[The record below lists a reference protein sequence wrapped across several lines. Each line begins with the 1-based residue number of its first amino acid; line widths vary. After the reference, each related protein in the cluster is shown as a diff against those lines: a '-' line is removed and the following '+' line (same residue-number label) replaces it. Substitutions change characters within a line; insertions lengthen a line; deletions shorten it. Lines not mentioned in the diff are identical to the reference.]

1 MGVRETNEKMNDFL
15 RKPGY
20 QMNFRRA
27 LYTAHRLKNL
37 NAEERKAQLIR
48 FTSESQFLLRR
59 TIDPGFY
66 RFVKREMIK
75 KGWYWRQVKELG
87 YLILLDILHPENATP
102 TQAAKKPK
110 ISSKD
115 TNDFSAEWLTGRQLQ
130 RIMRENYPEIFF
142 TPSSGVKI
150 TKDKRLV
157 RYSTIFSDMS
167 EVNEADW
174 QTAFQILMAQD
185 MARLP
190 YSDITYK
197 MRFFHASLRLVDP
210 DDVFSLLKFWKFQ
223 KTSLR
228 IITANFG
235 HTSKE
240 KSWLIQHIRKGTFVL
255 DFIYQLIDD
264 AVALRWYKTIKSE
277 NKKARLLHKNFPLI
291 YTKEDAKKAVEE
303 NFRWFKDPVLVADY
317 IFRGIFALNQMGK
330 YKVSLYLLEECLKQV
345 PLEKED
351 KGLCYHN
358 IAVTYRL
365 MQKPRKYLIWLNKAL
380 STFKELDNPFNTGT
394 TWAYIA
400 EAYHLLNRPDR
411 SKEAEKRSKR
421 ILSNSN
427 LNNYQQMEAYLYTA
441 DCAYRIKN
449 RKWEREAVISA
460 LKPTSELED
469 PKYFL
474 YFNQR
479 LMDLD
484 AGKDTL
490 KAEEEP
496 GRVKRPPLVRWFKEG
511 SERFVPLS
519 PRSSK
524 TEEDKGKNPHS

>member
-1 MGVRETNEKMNDFL
+1 MGVQVANEKMNDFM

-20 QMNFRRA
+20 QMDFRRA
-27 LYTAHRLKNL
+27 LHTAHKLKNL
-37 NAEERKAQLIR
+37 NAEERKAQLTR
-48 FTSESQFLLRR
+48 FVSESQFLDRR

-66 RFVKREMIK
+66 RFVKRKMMK

-102 TQAAKKPK
+102 TQAAKKSK

-115 TNDFSAEWLTGRQLQ
+115 TNDFSSEWLTGRQLQ

-142 TPSSGVKI
+142 TPSSGTKI
-150 TKDKRLV
+150 TKDKRFV
-157 RYSTIFSDMS
+157 HYSTIFSDMS
-167 EVNEADW
+167 EVNETDW
-174 QTAFQILMAQD
+174 QTAFQILLNQD

-197 MRFFHASLRLVDP
+197 MRFLHASLRLVDP
-210 DDVFSLLKFWKFQ
+210 DDVFGLRKFWEFQ
-223 KTSLR
+223 KASLR
-228 IITANFG
+228 IITTNFG

-240 KSWLIQHIRKGTFVL
+240 KNWLIQHIRKGTSVL
-255 DFIYQLIDD
+255 DLIYQLIDN
-264 AVALRWYKTIKSE
+264 AVALRWYRTIKSE
-277 NKKARLLHKNFPLI
+277 NKKVQLLRKNFPLT

-303 NFRWFKDPVLVADY
+303 NFRWFKDPVLVVDY
-317 IFRGIFALNQMGK
+317 VFRGISALNQIGK

-358 IAVTYRL
+358 IAWTYKR

-380 STFKELDNPFNTGT
+380 STFKELDNPFHTGI

-411 SKEAEKRSKR
+411 SKEAEERSKR
-421 ILSNSN
+421 VLSNSN
-427 LNNYQQMEAYLYTA
+427 LDNYQQMEAYLNSA

-449 RKWEREAVISA
+449 RKWEREAVMSA

-469 PKYFL
+469 PQYFL

-496 GRVKRPPLVRWFKEG
+496 RRVKRPPLFRWFKEG
-511 SERFVPLS
+511 LERFIPLS

-524 TEEDKGKNPHS
+524 TEEDKGKNSHS